1 MGEDTA
7 MKAAETMAGA
17 ERRVAEGIPLLP
29 VINVHFFPCTA
40 EGARLFAEV
49 ARSRQFVRTHV
60 DMTEGGIPAAVA
72 TYQER
77 PTPELLVVESAARGD
92 ALFEELAALAEVTMP
107 ETQVVV
113 FGHVNDI
120 ELYRTLIEEGVADYI
135 ALPTTATRVVA
146 ALARLFAG
154 EKLEKLGREVVFLGA
169 KGGVGSSIIA
179 HNVAWV
185 LSEDWHVNTAVVD
198 LDLAFGTAGLDFDV
212 HPAQGL
218 IEALESS
225 DRMDTT
231 LIDRLLHKCSE
242 HLMVLAAPGNID
254 KTVTIQEQALDLVL
268 ETLRETV
275 PLSILDMPSDWCEW
289 MRTAIAHADE
299 VVITA
304 TPELAALRNTRLLAE
319 KIKGLRTGEAPPLLV
334 LNQVGM
340 GKRPEIPASEFA
352 DAVGLEVTEEIP
364 FDATAFG
371 EAALKGV
378 MLLEEAPKSEAAQA
392 IRRLAARIGQ
402 IDMHGEDEE
411 ASRFGL
417 GKLLGKVLARG
428 GK

>member
-1 MGEDTA
+1 
-7 MKAAETMAGA
+7 MKAAHGTSENEARASG
-17 ERRVAEGIPLLP
+17 GIPLLP

-40 EGARLFAEV
+40 QGAKLFAEV
-49 ARSRQFVRTHV
+49 ARSRQFTRPHV
-60 DMTEGGIPAAVA
+60 DMTEGGIAAAVA
-72 TYQER
+72 AYQER
-77 PTPELLVVESAARGD
+77 PTPELLVVESTARGE

-113 FGHVNDI
+113 VGHVNDI

-135 ALPTTATRVVA
+135 ALPTTARRMVA

-154 EKLEKLGREVVFLGA
+154 EKLEKLGREVVFMGA

-179 HNVAWV
+179 HNVAWA
-185 LSEDWHVNTAVVD
+185 LSEQWHVNTAVVD

-218 IEALESS
+218 VEALESS
-225 DRMDTT
+225 DRMDSI
-231 LIDRLLHKCSE
+231 LIDHLLHKCSE

-254 KTVTIQEQALDLVL
+254 KVVSIREQALDLVL

-319 KIKGLRTGEAPPLLV
+319 KIKSLRSGDNPPLLV

-364 FDATAFG
+364 FDEASFG
-371 EAALKGV
+371 EAALKGR
-378 MLLEEAPKSEAAQA
+378 MLLEEAPKSAAARA
-392 IRRLAARIGQ
+392 ILRLAARIGQ
-402 IDMHGEDEE
+402 IDLHEE
-411 ASRFGL
+411 SDAGGGSGL
-417 GKLLGKVLARG
+417 GGLLGKVLSRAR
-428 GK
+428 K